1 MAENEPTSTE
11 LLTLTTQIV
20 AAHVRRNS
28 VSPSDVPGFIRS
40 VHEAFA
46 EAGQPIPEEPK
57 QVPAVSIKKSVQPD
71 YIVCLEDG
79 KKLKMLKRH
88 LMTAFGMT
96 PEQYREKWGLS
107 SDYPMVAPNYA
118 EQRSKLAKK
127 IGLGK
132 DRTQEVGA
140 PKNETKG
147 TTKRKKKT
155 AA

>member
-40 VHEAFA
+40 VHEALA

-88 LMTAFGMT
+88 LKTAFDMT
-96 PEQYREKWGLS
+96 PEEYRVKWGLS

-118 EQRSKLAKK
+118 EQRSKLAKN

-132 DRTQEVGA
+132 RSKRGQEA
-140 PKNETKG
+140 STDTKKVA
-147 TTKRKKKT
+147 TKRKKK
-155 AA
+155 AAA